1 MSTQFGIQR
10 VVECPECDGCGRVI
24 ETEKIA
30 HRVGRKG
37 GAFIT
42 ANLGRLEELPDNTRV
57 FPLDNTAQGIE
68 TIGDIKEHISQQ
80 GEK

>member
-1 MSTQFGIQR
+1 MSTTFGIQR

-30 HRVGRKG
+30 HRVGRKE

-42 ANLGRLEELPDNTRV
+42 ANLGRLEELPDDMRV
-57 FPLDNTAQGIE
+57 FALDNTPQGIE
-68 TIGDIKEHISQQ
+68 TVEDIKEHIKNQK
-80 GEK
+80 GE

>member
-10 VVECPECDGCGRVI
+10 VVECPECNGCGRVI

-37 GAFIT
+37 GAFIM
-42 ANLGRLEELPDNTRV
+42 ANLGKLEELPDDTRV
-57 FPLDNTAQGIE
+57 FALDNTPQGIE